1 MRARLAIPALATAFV
16 FVLYAL
22 MAAELSPGIASQA
35 TDWAMY
41 VMHARNIVKGL
52 PYTQTGYVFQP
63 ESTTELGANSYPSG
77 YPLLLA
83 PFYAVVG
90 LDIRLFKL
98 LNVAFLVLSLW
109 PVYLYARR
117 TLPQVYSLLLIVAL
131 GFSAMFLGS
140 LDVLGSDAP
149 YQLVSFLVLLLL
161 LRIYD
166 QRLNETNPWK
176 WGLLAG
182 FSIAG
187 AYLIRPFGL
196 AFLLAA
202 AGTELLRKRRL
213 TTFLVAIATAFVPL
227 MLLNNFLLHRDSSY
241 AHQFTLS
248 IPLIV
253 RHAAAHAGY
262 FSYVFA
268 NPLSQSFR
276 YLLWGATLLLALLA
290 ASKRVRAGLGVTELY
305 LLAILAVISVY
316 WAPSPRYLLCVI
328 PIYMVY
334 MFEGFRAL
342 VARLPQRFAR
352 PLQVA
357 AAALLLF
364 APAANAVLVR
374 PDPNDTLVTAPR
386 YEELCAAVRRQT
398 GPDALVI
405 FWNPRVFAL
414 STGRHSSGWPAEGPP
429 DRMTDY
435 LRRVHADYI
444 VADKGRPDDR
454 RFLIPVLAAAPLRF
468 ATVYENGQFI
478 LMRVLEGRDGNEGRQ
493 GGVRRSFGA
502 GRTGRG

>member
-1 MRARLAIPALATAFV
+1 MKTRLAIPILAAAFV
-16 FVLYAL
+16 VVLYAF
-22 MAAELSPGIASQA
+22 MAAELSPGMASQG

-41 VMHARNIVKGL
+41 AMHARNIVKGL
-52 PYTQTGYVFQP
+52 PYTQTDYVFQP
-63 ESTTELGANSYPSG
+63 ESTTEVGANSYPSG

-117 TLPQVYSLLLIVAL
+117 TLPPVYSLLLIFAL
-131 GFSAMFLGS
+131 GFSTLFLANFDGF
-140 LDVLGSDAP
+140 GSDAP

-166 QRLNETNPWK
+166 RRLDETNPWK

-196 AFLLAA
+196 AFLLAVA
-202 AGTELLRKRRL
+202 VAELLRKRRL
-213 TTFLVAIATAFVPL
+213 TTFLVAIAIAFIPL

-248 IPLIV
+248 IPLIA
-253 RHAAAHAGY
+253 RHAAAYAGF

-268 NPLSQSFR
+268 NPLSHHFR
-276 YLLWGATLLLALLA
+276 YLLWVATLLLAVLA
-290 ASKRVRAGLGVTELY
+290 VSKRVRAGSWIIELY
-305 LLAILAVISVY
+305 LLAILAAISVY
-316 WAPSPRYLLCVI
+316 WSPSPRYLMCVM

-334 MFEGFRAL
+334 IFEGFRTL
-342 VARLPQRFAR
+342 VARVPQRFAR
-352 PLQVA
+352 PLQVTA
-357 AAALLLF
+357 VALLLF
-364 APAANAVLVR
+364 APAANAVLMR
-374 PDPNDTLVTAPR
+374 PDPNDTLVTAPT
-386 YEELCAAVRRQT
+386 YEELCAVVRRQT
-398 GPDALVI
+398 APDALVI

-414 STGRHSSGWPAEGPP
+414 STGRHSSGWPADGPP
-429 DRMTDY
+429 ERMTNY
-435 LRRVHADYI
+435 LRRVLPGYI
-444 VADKGRPDDR
+444 VADKSRPDDR

-468 ATVYENGQFI
+468 ATVYENGQFS
-478 LMRVLEGRDGNEGRQ
+478 LMRVLEDRNGKGE
-493 GGVRRSFGA
+493 
-502 GRTGRG
+502 